1 MRDSLQFHFLL
12 ILRLCWLLFP
22 TKTRGRHLTWL
33 QTHYILVHTMATYFN
48 RWCGAETQYSDHYFT
63 QLIINSLSPGRCD
76 CDFKRV
82 NFKQNMGLISC
93 AFGKILTLQWKE
105 GIPEHLVDEN
115 SAWTNVDQDL
125 RRYLSPSPN
134 RPISQ
139 IPQCT
144 APYPK
149 MHNFVTEMCTWVH
162 ISVTKWCIVGYLMY
176 CAICEMALLVNSRDF
191 CRHFNDFN
199 IANKTLLNI

>member
-48 RWCGAETQYSDHYFT
+48 RWCCAETQYSDHYFT

-105 GIPEHLVDEN
+105 GIPEHLVDEK

-139 IPQCT
+139 IPRCHGWPSTQPGTCT
-144 APYPK
+144 QPCPIVDTAVPPLFTQPCPGRT
-149 MHNFVTEMCTWVH
+149 MSTAV
-162 ISVTKWCIVGYLMY
+162 CIYVAGL
-176 CAICEMALLVNSRDF
+176 CASCPAV
-191 CRHFNDFN
+191 
-199 IANKTLLNI
+199 